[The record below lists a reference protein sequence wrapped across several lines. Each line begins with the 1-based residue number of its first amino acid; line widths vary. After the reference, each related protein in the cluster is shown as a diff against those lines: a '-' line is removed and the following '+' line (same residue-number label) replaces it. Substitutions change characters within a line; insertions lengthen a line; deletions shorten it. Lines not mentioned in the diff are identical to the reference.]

1 MSMKTT
7 ISNHFVKPGCW
18 ESDFGTQSAFY
29 FAARLLPLGV
39 DTLRRSVKLILS
51 EIGNELGREDSTR
64 EQLL

>member
-39 DTLRRSVKLILS
+39 DTLCRGVKLILS
-51 EIGNELGREDSTR
+51 EIGNELCREESTR
-64 EQLL
+64 EQL